1 MVQAY
6 INIKST
12 PYFSKWPLF
21 PFPLFSA
28 SANQLIIKSANYP
41 RIFTTKIDLVPD
53 VIQLLSDHIA
63 NQIAAGE
70 VIQRPA
76 SAVKELLENAI
87 DAGATEIQLVIKDA
101 GKELIQVIDN
111 GKGMSP
117 TDARMAFER
126 HATSKIRSIEDL
138 FTIKTMGFRGEAL
151 ASIAA
156 VTQVELKTRQST
168 TEAGTR
174 IVIEGTE
181 VKFQEPCAVNLGTS
195 ISVKNL
201 FFNVPARRHFLKSAT
216 TELRHILDEFT
227 RVALAYPEIAFR
239 FWNNGTEQYHLTS
252 GSMKS
257 RIVALLGNAY
267 EKNLVPVE
275 EKTDLLNIH
284 GFIGKPDAA
293 TRTRGMQFFFINGRF
308 IRNAYLNHAVV
319 QGYEGLI
326 EKEAF
331 PFYVLF
337 LEVDPARVDVN
348 VHPTKQEVKFEDDRM
363 MYAYLNS
370 AVKHALARYNIAP
383 SLDFTLNPEIQQL
396 PSVQLP
402 YTDRQ
407 KADIQKGYLYNAFS
421 DKDQAH
427 LIERKDSLKRWKELY
442 EIAKSP
448 AAHQQPQNGSSQKTV
463 GDMYLSSGIETN
475 ENATQGSLLNATG
488 NEPKSNNMMLIH
500 GTMLATTVKSGLMLI
515 HIRRAQERIWYER
528 LLEEWNS
535 QNTPSQ
541 QVLFPIAYEVS
552 PQDAILLTEVLA
564 DLARIGFDIA
574 PFGQST
580 FVVQG
585 IPSGLPPGEE
595 KNVLDEVNKRTE
607 LLLVH
612 MARRLSRN
620 KHAIM
625 QPEAQQGLIDELFA
639 CSQPEYTPD
648 GKKVFVM
655 IKKDDLEGMLG

>member
-1 MVQAY
+1 M
-6 INIKST
+6 
-12 PYFSKWPLF
+12 
-21 PFPLFSA
+21 
-28 SANQLIIKSANYP
+28 
-41 RIFTTKIDLVPD
+41 PD

-87 DAGATEIQLVIKDA
+87 DAGATEIQLIIKDA

-117 TDARMAFER
+117 TDARMSFER

-138 FTIKTMGFRGEAL
+138 FTIRTMGFRGEAL

-174 IVIEGTE
+174 ILIEGTE
-181 VKFQEPCAVNLGTS
+181 VKLQEPCAVNIGTS

-201 FFNVPARRHFLKSAT
+201 FFNVPARRHFLKSTT

-227 RVALAYPEIAFR
+227 RVALAYPAIAFR
-239 FWNNGTEQYHLTS
+239 FYNNGTEQYHLTS

-275 EKTDLLNIH
+275 ENTDMLNIH
-284 GFIGKPDAA
+284 GFIGKPEAA

-319 QGYEGLI
+319 QGYEGLL
-326 EKEAF
+326 EKESF

-337 LEVDPARVDVN
+337 MEVDPGRVDVN

-407 KADIQKGYLYNAFS
+407 KENIQKGYLYNAFS

-448 AAHQQPQNGSSQKTV
+448 VASQKGASQQTV
-463 GDMYLSSGIETN
+463 GDMYLSTETS
-475 ENATQGSLLNATG
+475 ENATQGTLHNTAETDA
-488 NEPKSNNMMLIH
+488 KSNNMMLIH
-500 GTMLATTVKSGLMLI
+500 GTMLVTTVKSGLMLI

-535 QNTPSQ
+535 QDTPSQ
-541 QVLFPIAYEVS
+541 QVLFPIAYEVP

-574 PFGQST
+574 PFGKST

-595 KNVLDEVNKRTE
+595 KNVLDEVLDHLKHESPDAVNKRTE
-607 LLLVH
+607 LLLIH

-620 KHAIM
+620 KHTIM
-625 QPEAQQGLIDELFA
+625 QPDAQQALIDELFA

-655 IKKDDLEGMLG
+655 IKTDELEGMLG

>member
-1 MVQAY
+1 
-6 INIKST
+6 
-12 PYFSKWPLF
+12 L
-21 PFPLFSA
+21 
-28 SANQLIIKSANYP
+28 
-41 RIFTTKIDLVPD
+41 PD

-87 DAGATEIQLVIKDA
+87 DAGATEIQLIVKDA
-101 GKELIQVIDN
+101 GKELIQVTDN

-117 TDARMAFER
+117 TDARMSFER

-138 FTIKTMGFRGEAL
+138 FKIRTMGFRGEAL

-156 VTQVELKTRQST
+156 VTQVELKTRQAAN
-168 TEAGTR
+168 EVGTR

-181 VKFQEPCAVNLGTS
+181 VKVQEPCAVNPGTT

-201 FFNVPARRHFLKSAT
+201 FYNVPARRHFLKSAS

-227 RVALAYPEIAFR
+227 RVALAYPAIGFR
-239 FWNNGTEQYHLTS
+239 FWNNGTEQFHLES
-252 GSMKS
+252 GNMKE
-257 RIVALLGNAY
+257 RIVALLGNSY
-267 EKNLVPVE
+267 EKNLVPVT
-275 EKTDLLNIH
+275 EKTDMLNIY
-284 GFIGKPDAA
+284 GFIGKPAAA

-319 QGYEGLI
+319 QAYEGLI
-326 EKEAF
+326 EKDSF

-337 LEVDPARVDVN
+337 LGVDPARVDVN

-363 MYAYLNS
+363 MYSYLNS
-370 AVKHALARYNIAP
+370 AVKHSLARYNIAP
-383 SLDFTLNPEIQQL
+383 SLDFTLSPEIQQL

-402 YTDRQ
+402 YSETQRQ
-407 KADIQKGYLYNAFS
+407 ETQRGYLYSAFS

-442 EIAKSP
+442 EIAKTP
-448 AAHQQPQNGSSQKTV
+448 VDSSQFAVHSQQTA
-463 GDMYLSSGIETN
+463 DDSFDSAPDDN
-475 ENATQGSLLNATG
+475 SRRQGSLLSDAGTESKGG
-488 NEPKSNNMMLIH
+488 NGMMLIH
-500 GTMLATTVKSGLMLI
+500 GAMLATTVKSGLMLI

-528 LLEEWNS
+528 LLDQWNN

-541 QVLFPIAYEVS
+541 QVLFPVSYETS
-552 PQDAILLTEVLA
+552 PQDAILLTTVLS

-574 PFGQST
+574 PFGKNT
-580 FVVQG
+580 FAVQG
-585 IPSGLPPGEE
+585 VPGGLPDGEE
-595 KNVLDEVNKRTE
+595 RNVLDEVIDHLKHESPDAVNKRTE
-607 LLLVH
+607 LLLAH

-620 KHAIM
+620 KHAIL
-625 QPEAQQGLIDELFA
+625 QPEGQQGLVDELFA

-648 GKKVFVM
+648 GKKVFV
-655 IKKDDLEGMLG
+655 IIRKEDLEGMLG

>member
-1 MVQAY
+1 MA
-6 INIKST
+6 
-12 PYFSKWPLF
+12 
-21 PFPLFSA
+21 
-28 SANQLIIKSANYP
+28 
-41 RIFTTKIDLVPD
+41 D

-87 DAGATEIQLVIKDA
+87 DAGATEIQLIIKDA
-101 GKELIQVIDN
+101 GKELIQVTDN

-117 TDARMAFER
+117 TDARMSFER
-126 HATSKIRSIEDL
+126 HATSKIRNIEDL
-138 FTIKTMGFRGEAL
+138 FKIRTMGFRGEAL

-156 VTQVELKTRQST
+156 VTQVELKTRQAASET
-168 TEAGTR
+168 GTR

-181 VKFQEPCAVNLGTS
+181 VKLQEPCAVNPGTT

-201 FFNVPARRHFLKSAT
+201 FYNVPARRHFLKSAT
-216 TELRHILDEFT
+216 TEQRHILDEFT
-227 RVALAYPEIAFR
+227 RVALAYPAISFR
-239 FWNNGTEQYHLTS
+239 FWNNGTEQFHLTS
-252 GSMKS
+252 GTLKS

-275 EKTDLLNIH
+275 EKTDLLNIY
-284 GFIGKPDAA
+284 GFIGKPSAA

-308 IRNAYLNHAVV
+308 IRNSYLNHAVV
-319 QGYEGLI
+319 QAYEGLI
-326 EKEAF
+326 EKESF

-337 LEVDPARVDVN
+337 LEVDPGRVDVN
-348 VHPTKQEVKFEDDRM
+348 VHPTKQEVKFEDDRL
-363 MYAYLNS
+363 MYSYLSS
-370 AVKHALARYNIAP
+370 AVRHSLARYNIAP
-383 SLDFTLNPEIQQL
+383 SLDFTLNAEIQQL

-402 YTDRQ
+402 YTNKQ
-407 KADIQKGYLYNAFS
+407 KEDTEKGYLYNTFS
-421 DKDQAH
+421 DKNQAH
-427 LIERKDSLKRWKELY
+427 FIERKDSLKRWKELY
-442 EIAKSP
+442 EIAKTPLS
-448 AAHQQPQNGSSQKTV
+448 SSQVTV
-463 GDMYLSSGIETN
+463 GGSQPAVGDLQSTVGSEANT
-475 ENATQGSLLNATG
+475 AQGALLNGAESDG
-488 NEPKSNNMMLIH
+488 KGGNNMMLIH

-541 QVLFPIAYEVS
+541 QVLFPTSYEVS
-552 PQDAILLTEVLA
+552 PQDALLLTEVLA

-574 PFGQST
+574 PFGQNT

-585 IPSGLPPGEE
+585 IPSGLPSGEE
-595 KNVLDEVNKRTE
+595 KYVLEEVLDHLKHESPDAVNKRTE
-607 LLLVH
+607 MLLAH

-625 QPEAQQGLIDELFA
+625 QPEGQQALIDELFA

-655 IKKDDLEGMLG
+655 IKKDELEGMLD

>member
-1 MVQAY
+1 
-6 INIKST
+6 
-12 PYFSKWPLF
+12 
-21 PFPLFSA
+21 
-28 SANQLIIKSANYP
+28 
-41 RIFTTKIDLVPD
+41 VPD

-76 SAVKELLENAI
+76 SAVKELLENAV

-117 TDARMAFER
+117 TDARMSFER
-126 HATSKIRSIEDL
+126 HATSKIKSIEDL
-138 FTIKTMGFRGEAL
+138 FTIRTMGFRGEAL

-156 VTQVELKTRQST
+156 VTQVELKTRQAAND
-168 TEAGTR
+168 AGSR

-181 VKFQEPCAVNLGTS
+181 VKLQEPYAVNPGTS

-201 FFNVPARRHFLKSAT
+201 FYNVPARRHFLKSAT

-227 RVALAYPEIAFR
+227 RVALAYPNIGFR
-239 FWNNGTEQYHLTS
+239 FWNNGTEQYHLEPGT
-252 GSMKS
+252 MKA
-257 RIVALLGNAY
+257 RIVGLLGNSY

-275 EKTDLLNIH
+275 EKTDLLNIY
-284 GFIGKPDAA
+284 GFIGKPEAA

-308 IRNAYLNHAVV
+308 IRNPYLHHAVV
-319 QGYEGLI
+319 QAYDGLI
-326 EKEAF
+326 EKESY

-337 LEVDPARVDVN
+337 LEVDPSRVDVN

-363 MYAYLNS
+363 MYSYLS
-370 AVKHALARYNIAP
+370 AAIKHSLARYNIAP

-402 YTDRQ
+402 YTERQ
-407 KADIQKGYLYNAFS
+407 KEETQKGYLYNTFS
-421 DKDQAH
+421 GKDQAH
-427 LIERKDSLKRWKELY
+427 IIERKDSLKRWKDLY
-442 EIAKSP
+442 EIAQAP
-448 AAHQQPQNGSSQKTV
+448 ASVQIATNTDIQSDQESITIPSQGTLIKNGSEGK
-463 GDMYLSSGIETN
+463 G
-475 ENATQGSLLNATG
+475 
-488 NEPKSNNMMLIH
+488 SNNMMLID
-500 GTMLATTVKSGLMLI
+500 GTMLATTVKSGMMLI
-515 HIRRAQERIWYER
+515 HIRRAQERIWFER
-528 LLEEWNS
+528 LLEEWNG
-535 QNTPSQ
+535 QNTSSQ
-541 QVLFPIAYEVS
+541 QVLFPISYELA
-552 PQDAILLTEVLA
+552 PQDALLLNEVLG
-564 DLARIGFDIA
+564 DLSRMGFDIA
-574 PFGQST
+574 PFGQNT

-585 IPSGLPPGEE
+585 IPAGLPAGEE
-595 KNVLDEVNKRTE
+595 KYVLDEVVEHLKNESPDAVSKRTE
-607 LLLVH
+607 KLLAQ

-625 QPEAQQGLIDELFA
+625 QPDGQQALIDELFA

-655 IKKDDLEGMLG
+655 VKKEDLEGMLGP